1 MAQALLSMTA
11 IGKTFGAVTALQKA
25 EFHLEKGEVH
35 AILGVNG
42 AGKSTLIKILSGV
55 YQQDEGTIKLDGV
68 DIRLESPKAAK
79 EQGIYCV
86 YQEVD
91 TAIVAELTVA
101 ENILLDTFAGK
112 GNLFVSRQKINER
125 ARLALRELQVDHI
138 NVQQKAARLTLAEKQ
153 MVLIARAL
161 VHSAKIII
169 FDEPTAPLS
178 IHESEKLYAV
188 IAKLKAQGVGCVFIS
203 HRLPEVF
210 EISDR
215 ITVMREGTLVKTY
228 DTSEADQDG
237 VIEAMLGAALSHELE
252 PRAHEIGNPLL
263 EVENLSDGQK
273 LKDLSLTVA
282 AGEVV
287 GVVGL
292 VGAGKTELAKAL
304 FGGTPLTS
312 GMMKLSGKT
321 AKIKHPADA
330 IKAGMAL
337 IPEERRKEGLFV
349 QESLE
354 TNASFPNLKK
364 FSKNLLLDR
373 KAEKRFADEIIERLR
388 IKTDST
394 ETPLVHLSGGNQ
406 QKVAIGKWISLDS
419 ALYLFDEPTKGVD
432 IGAKVDIFKLIRQ
445 LAESGKGCLYFSSE
459 IHEAIGISD
468 RILVMYN
475 GQIVK
480 ELSRQEATQERIL
493 LYASGGKEEL
503 GETQKLGERQRD
515 SVSV

>member
-1 MAQALLSMTA
+1 MGNYLLSMHD
-11 IGKTFGAVTALQKA
+11 IQKTFGKVKALEHAGFQ
-25 EFHLEKGEVH
+25 LEKGEVH
-35 AILGVNG
+35 ALLGVNG
-42 AGKSTLIKILSGV
+42 AGKSTLMKILSGV
-55 YQQDEGTIKLDGV
+55 YTQDSGDLLLEGKSV
-68 DIRLESPKAAK
+68 RLASPKAAK

-91 TAIVAELTVA
+91 TAIVAELSVA
-101 ENILLDTFAGK
+101 ENILLDTFASGK
-112 GNLFVSRQKINER
+112 NVFISKNKQYKQAR
-125 ARLALRELQVDHI
+125 AILKELQAEDI
-138 NVQQKAARLTLAEKQ
+138 QVQQKALHLTLAEKQ
-153 MVLIARAL
+153 LVLIARAL
-161 VHSAKIII
+161 VHSAKIIV

-178 IHESEKLYAV
+178 IHESEKLFSV
-188 IAKLKAQGVGCVFIS
+188 IRKLKSEGVGCVFIS

-215 ITVMREGTLVKTY
+215 ITIMREGTDVATFETAK
-228 DTSEADQDG
+228 ADQDQI
-237 VIEAMLGAALSHELE
+237 VESMLGASLSNELVN
-252 PRAHEIGNPLL
+252 RTHAIGEPLL
-263 EVENLSDGQK
+263 QVKELSDGAK
-273 LKDLSLTVA
+273 LKDVSFEVA
-282 AGEVV
+282 KGEIV

-304 FGGTPLTS
+304 FGSSLLTKGS
-312 GMMKLSGKT
+312 IDIAGKALKL
-321 AKIKHPADA
+321 KHPGDA

-349 QESLE
+349 HESLQ
-354 TNASFPNLKK
+354 TNASFPNLRK
-364 FSKNLLLDR
+364 FSKGLFMNKKTEKKFALD
-373 KAEKRFADEIIERLR
+373 IIDRLR
-388 IKTDST
+388 IKTNNT

-419 ALYLFDEPTKGVD
+419 ELYLFDEPTKGVD

-480 ELSRQEATQERIL
+480 EFSREEATQERIL

-503 GETQKLGERQRD
+503 SERKRD
-515 SVSV
+515 PILV